1 MTSVIQAL
9 VAFIIEKD
17 IAPHPIDLQLLRS
30 NKWQAARHG
39 LQGQFN
45 DVFGVL
51 GTRPQSLKNAGLTL
65 LRFLRPYGEKFASL
79 EHIRAMENVLEAG
92 TSSARQRALVQQG
105 KTFTEM
111 ITLLREDY
119 WI

>member
-1 MTSVIQAL
+1 MIQAL
-9 VAFIIEKD
+9 VAFIIEQD
-17 IAPHPIDLQLLRS
+17 ITACPIDLQLLRS

-45 DVFGVL
+45 DAFGVL
-51 GTRPQSLKNAGLTL
+51 GTRPQTLKKAALTL
-65 LRFLRPYGEKFASL
+65 IQLLRPYGEKFSSL
-79 EHIRAMENVLEAG
+79 EQIRAMEKVLEAG
-92 TSSARQRALVQQG
+92 TSSTRQRALVQQG